1 MTCRNSSVSFW
12 SVLPPR
18 LVIVALVHY
27 DVFNL
32 SPDHVIKSR
41 AIARLGTISSLP
53 HNLVNLQFLFLK
65 IDIT

>member
-1 MTCRNSSVSFW
+1 M
-12 SVLPPR
+12 LPPY
-18 LVIVALVHY
+18 LVIVPLVHY

-41 AIARLGTISSLP
+41 AIARLGPISSLP